1 MKKTIFLII
10 HLAPLFVVA
19 QIDSLISKVY
29 EWKQPAVK
37 MHNKIG
43 SAVLFEGSGGDM
55 QWIQMNSVEFGTS
68 EASNKF
74 TVPANEEQLYIVKN
88 GTLTVGVNDSLYSL
102 ARGSIILLLPRQS
115 FSMQNKGAGPC
126 DYYVMKYRSR
136 SPTDL
141 QRGKDS
147 GGSFVMDWNNIV
159 FKPNEKGG
167 GRSYFERP
175 TAMCKR
181 MEMHV
186 TTLNAGLK
194 SHAAHT
200 HHAAEMIVVIDGK
213 TEMQI
218 GQRSYQG
225 KKGDVYYLGSYVLH
239 GIRNIGTESCTYFA
253 IQFE

>member
-1 MKKTIFLII
+1 MKKTVFLII
-10 HLAPLFVVA
+10 CLAPLLVA
-19 QIDSLISKVY
+19 AQNDSLISKVY
-29 EWKQPAVK
+29 EWKQPTGNIN
-37 MHNKIG
+37 NKIS

-55 QWIQMNSVEFGTS
+55 QWIQMNAVELGTS
-68 EASNKF
+68 GSSNKF
-74 TVPANEEQLYIVKN
+74 TVPANEEQLYIVKR
-88 GTLTVGVNDSLYSL
+88 GTLTVGTNDSTYSL
-102 ARGSIILLLPRQS
+102 IRGSIVLLLPGQN
-115 FSMQNKGAGPC
+115 FSIQNKGVAPC
-126 DYYVMKYRSR
+126 NYYIMKYRSR
-136 SPTDL
+136 RPTDL

-147 GGSFVMDWNNIV
+147 GGSFVKDWNKIV

-167 GRSYFERP
+167 GRSYFQRP

-218 GQRSYQG
+218 GQRFYQG